1 MSDFEQN
8 FIKFTDESPDANL
21 FPNQSPPGHSFQ
33 IPDEPTEAEE
43 EKALI
48 IEEHQITQMFQR
60 FTKSQSLEKFKNFV
74 FWVESKKPF
83 STRKIYEDIKNFKF
97 LSHFD
102 FDGILKEEEGINC
115 MGISPNDHY
124 LAVGSERSAIH
135 LWDLTHK
142 KHLGYLGIAEKVD
155 KINCLVLTNQS
166 LFSAGW
172 DKIIRKWD
180 LIAREQTNIY
190 EGHEGPILC
199 MAITSDNCFLV
210 SGSEDQTMIVWD
222 LNSDNIRKKIAHKS
236 PISAIEFSRL
246 GDKIISASWDM
257 TIKIWKFSDFQLEG
271 VLKGHSDFIRTLALS
286 PDGNI
291 LASSGRDRI
300 IIIWDLTTQK
310 EKNRFED
317 SATVLSLKFS
327 EYGDFLISA
336 GNDKTIKIWNM
347 RKSKLKQRSEAH
359 SDAVTSL
366 AMTSDGHTFVS
377 GSFDKT
383 LKVWTIEKDPE
394 MHLLNNYEIL
404 ALAVFPDNIRAVSSG
419 TDNMLRVWNLS
430 TGEQL
435 VSVYEEN
442 ALITALAMSCDGK
455 HFCSGDSEGFLVI
468 WDSKTYF
475 KAIGKKIHLNGVIS
489 IKFYPFSNRIVTIGQ
504 DKSIKISNYSLE
516 NTIDSMDMHPGGITA
531 LEISSVAGF
540 IITASKEDYKIYIWE
555 FLTFRNVTK
564 LGGHQAEITALKTAV
579 HSDKLISGSLD
590 GTIKIWDLKTDA
602 LEQSIQTSLQI
613 FCVELTNDEFTI
625 ISTHEDATLRLWDI
639 ESGELIGRTQNYPK
653 PFKVIALT
661 PDSSMILSALNG
673 LKKLFL
679 NKIKSKSII
688 NQHQKPIRSLV
699 LSPDNTLLAA
709 GSDDFTISIWDA
721 DSMKLRKFI
730 EGHTKTVTS
739 LLFTPNSK
747 FLISGSEDHWIKA
760 WEMPDGEEAYAI
772 NECDDVIG
780 LALYNDGENLMAV
793 CGDKSLRLFDLNQ
806 KKLLNCTFFENQFCK
821 IIVNNSGNK
830 AYCGDVAGFLYE
842 FELKN
847 MQVTKKFQANWS
859 PLLAL
864 TVSFDDLKL
873 YTSFAKD
880 DVFEIKIWN
889 LETDNFILLK
899 TLINGYVIHSLVLN
913 SKSTK
918 LFSGSDQRILVWDLI
933 NYKKIA
939 EFDDHTALVRCL
951 ALSSNEQTLYS
962 CSDDGCIR
970 AWNLKDCREMA
981 FLKGHQYKILRMAIT
996 PNGQYLVSGDENDKI
1011 IVWDLLN
1018 KNNKIKYVLSNEEEC
1033 KIQGLAITSDGNKII
1048 ASTNKLKKTIWDL
1061 KEGKRIAQFEFPTY
1075 SQRLILSP
1083 DDKNVIIGY
1092 SDSIIRSWNL
1102 EKLTIE
1108 KSFQGHTGCIRD
1120 LIISKNGRKL
1130 ISGSED
1136 NLIIIWDIETQQN
1149 FKTLNGHDDEVTALA
1164 LNPDNT
1170 MLFSG
1175 GKDAKVIIWDFFTFQ
1190 IRKTFDGLPNPIS
1203 DLKISQDNERLF
1215 ASCSP
1220 VNFSEENKGKKVYVW
1235 SLRNYEILPLLN
1247 NLTYN
1252 CDSLVISSDLKT
1264 IATCEEKTIY
1274 LWNYSDCS
1282 EKYVFSGFTST
1293 ITAETMTP
1301 NKQMIILA
1309 DGDNKITVW
1318 DLQLRKKIA
1327 LLEGHSDN
1335 IKCLIATSKNLVISG
1350 SDDKTIGI
1358 WSIAEGKL
1366 LDKLQSHLAPI
1377 NAIAMSKEEDILLS
1391 TSAGG
1396 CILLWDLNTRK
1407 QLKKFYTPETIIN
1420 AMFIFPDKKKFIS
1433 AGSSGIIKLWNLEDE
1448 YEIPEVLAISSM
1460 DISQIVLSPNLKIML
1475 VVSLFSEKIQI
1486 WDSQNYTLINEL
1498 DYQNTT
1504 SLPIFLS
1511 NHDNRLILCFDK
1523 LVDCFTGR
1531 VLFYFSPKDEMLS
1544 YFYDYKSSN
1553 FFFISKSFRLYQFNR
1568 DWLATYL
1575 YNSLIFDSILFL
1587 KKDTSEICQRT
1598 MSTFP
1603 YFFSFLHLISIYDK
1617 SEYFTVEKM
1626 REIYNDKTNLMSVF
1640 SFLDIFLNTP
1650 LDILIQRK
1658 NTTLI
1663 MKYFKMLFE
1672 IMADET
1678 STFYQKTRFF
1688 QYNFKENY
1696 NFLSLLCDLIPL
1708 LGDDLTS
1715 LSAIF
1720 DNSLIDFD
1728 VSVYDNSLVMKE
1740 LDEPLLIEIDSIY
1753 ADQEFIEKKLNKI
1766 LKKNEKINENSVE
1779 IEESKSIVKAKILCL
1794 PCIYDLNFSKTKVFY
1809 TLIANFDSS
1818 NKIYTNE
1825 TLGMLV
1831 NFIWKYQTG
1840 FFYTIEFIVLLF
1852 FFALF
1857 NINFV
1862 LLMDY
1867 DDSLKFLPASI
1878 IDFLLLLY
1886 SFFMFANEIGQLY
1899 QNWANYFDSIW
1910 NYFDIALI
1918 PLLMSSTILDFSSFF
1933 YGFGDMIS
1941 YLKLLNSMCMCV
1953 FCIRM
1958 LSFSRGIK
1966 ETSSMI
1972 RLIFTVISGVKHFV
1986 LFMILFM
1993 LTLSSSFFLLK
2004 TDSTSFWDTF
2014 LIFYESAIGD
2024 TSGISAYN
2032 IVFPGLVEYFM
2043 ILATFLFA
2051 IISVNLLVSIIGDKH
2066 SDLKENE
2073 EKTRIY
2079 ELLKIIVDTD
2089 SSLTTQIMK
2098 KITGVRKNGKFLL
2111 KLYNDKHENN
2121 YYENQK
2127 NYQLEMKIDKLQKTI
2142 TEENQ
2147 NIEEKIQKG
2156 LKENNENI
2164 MRIEE
2169 KINTVCNENGNYLK
2183 EIQKYFQEMR
2193 DHMEIKEEKR
2203 PEEFKYKF

>member
-1 MSDFEQN
+1 MSDFKKN
-8 FIKFTDESPDANL
+8 FVKFIDESPDANL
-21 FPNQSPPGHSFQ
+21 FPNQSPKTLSFLSQ
-33 IPDEPTEAEE
+33 EEMTEVEE

-48 IEEHQITQMFQR
+48 LEENQITQMFQR
-60 FTKSQSLEKFKNFV
+60 FTKSQSVEKFKNFV

-102 FDGILKEEEGINC
+102 FEGILKENEGVNC
-115 MGISPNDHY
+115 LGISPNNHY

-135 LWDLTHK
+135 LWDLTQK
-142 KHLGYLGIAEKVD
+142 KPLGYLGIAEKVD
-155 KINCLVLTNQS
+155 KINCLVLTNES

-180 LIAREQTNIY
+180 LIALGQTKIY

-199 MAITSDNCFLV
+199 MAITPDNGFLV
-210 SGSEDQTMIVWD
+210 SGGEDQTMIVWD
-222 LNSDNIRKKIAHKS
+222 LNSDTMRKIIAHKS
-236 PISAIEFSRL
+236 PISAIEISRL

-257 TIKIWKFSDFQLEG
+257 TIKIWKFSNFHLEG
-271 VLKGHSDFIRTLALS
+271 ILKGHSDFIRTLALS

-300 IIIWDLTTQK
+300 IKIWDLITQK
-310 EKNRFED
+310 EKNSFED
-317 SATVLSLKFS
+317 SLTVLSLKFS

-336 GNDKTIKIWNM
+336 GNDKTIKFWNM
-347 RKSKLKQRSEAH
+347 RKNKLKKRIEAH
-359 SDAVTSL
+359 SDIITSL
-366 AMTSDGHTFVS
+366 AMMSDGHTFVS

-383 LKVWTIEKDPE
+383 LKVWILEKDTE
-394 MHLLNNYEIL
+394 MYLSINYEIL

-430 TGEQL
+430 TGEQI
-435 VSVYEEN
+435 VSIYEEK
-442 ALITALAMSCDGK
+442 ALITALAISYDGK
-455 HFCSGDSEGFLVI
+455 HFCSGDSEGFLAI

-475 KAIGKKIHLNGVIS
+475 KVLGKKIHLNGGVIS
-489 IKFYPFSNRIVTIGQ
+489 IKFYPFTNKIVTIGQ
-504 DKSIKISNYSLE
+504 DNSIKISTDSLE
-516 NTIDSMDMHPGGITA
+516 TSMDSKNMHPGSITA
-531 LEISSVAGF
+531 LEISFNGGF
-540 IITASKEDYKIYIWE
+540 IITASKEDYSIYFWE
-555 FLTFRNVTK
+555 FLTLKYVRK
-564 LGGHQAEITALKTAV
+564 LEGHQAEIRALKTAV
-579 HSDKLISGSLD
+579 HSFKLISGGFD
-590 GTIKIWDLKTDA
+590 GTIKIWDLKTHA
-602 LEQSIQTSLQI
+602 LEQSIETSFQI
-613 FCVELTNDEFTI
+613 FCLELTNDEFTI
-625 ISTHEDATLRLWDI
+625 ISTHEDATLRLWDF
-639 ESGELIGRTQNYPK
+639 ESGELIGRTQNYAK

-679 NKIKSKSII
+679 NKIKSKSIV
-688 NQHQKPIRSLV
+688 NQHQKSIRSLV

-709 GSDDFTISIWDA
+709 GSDDFTISIWDT
-721 DSMKLRKFI
+721 DFMKLRKVI
-730 EGHTKTVTS
+730 EAHTKAITS
-739 LLFTPNSK
+739 LLFTSNSK
-747 FLISGSEDHWIKA
+747 ILISGSEDHWIKA
-760 WEMPDGEEAYAI
+760 WEMPDGKEAYAI
-772 NECDDVIG
+772 NECEDVIG
-780 LALYNDGENLMAV
+780 IALYQNGEKLMAV
-793 CGDKSLRLFDLNQ
+793 CGDNSLRVFDLNQ
-806 KKLLNCTFFENQFCK
+806 RKLLNCSFFENLLCK

-830 AYCGDVAGFLYE
+830 AYSGDDAGTLYE
-842 FELKN
+842 FELEN
-847 MQVTKKFQANWS
+847 MRITKKFDGQL
-859 PLLAL
+859 LLAL
-864 TVSFDDLKL
+864 AVSFDDLKL
-873 YTSFAKD
+873 FSSFSNG
-880 DVFEIKIWN
+880 EIKIWN
-889 LETDNFILLK
+889 LQTDNFELLK
-899 TLINGYVIHSLVLN
+899 TFDNNGYLIHSLVVN
-913 SKSTK
+913 SKNTK
-918 LFSGSDQRILVWDLI
+918 LFSASDQRILIWDLI

-939 EFDDHTALVRCL
+939 EFEDHSAIVRCL
-951 ALSSNEQTLYS
+951 ALSSNEETLWS

-981 FLKGHQYKILRMAIT
+981 FLKGHQDKILRMAIS

-1018 KNNKIKYVLSNEEEC
+1018 KNNKIKHVLSNGEGC

-1061 KEGKRIAQFEFPTY
+1061 KEGKKLAQFEFPAY

-1083 DDKNVIIGY
+1083 DDKNAIIGY

-1102 EKLTIE
+1102 EKLKIE
-1108 KSFQGHTGCIRD
+1108 KSFQGHNGFIRD
-1120 LIISKNGRKL
+1120 LILTNNGRKL

-1136 NLIIIWDIETQQN
+1136 HLIIIWDIETEKN
-1149 FKTLNGHDDEVTALA
+1149 LKTLNGHDDEVTALA
-1164 LNPDNT
+1164 LNHDNT

-1190 IRKTFDGLPNPIS
+1190 IRKSFDGLPNPIS
-1203 DLKISQDNERLF
+1203 DLKISQDNQKLF

-1220 VNFSEENKGKKVYVW
+1220 GDFTEENKGKKVYVW
-1235 SLRNYEILPLLN
+1235 SLKNYELLPLLN

-1252 CDSLVISSDLKT
+1252 CDSLVLSSDLKT
-1264 IATCEEKTIY
+1264 IATCEQKTIY

-1282 EKYVFSGFTST
+1282 EKYVLPGFKSI

-1318 DLQLRKKIA
+1318 DLKLRKKIVHF
-1327 LLEGHSDN
+1327 EGHSDF
-1335 IKCLIATSKNLVISG
+1335 IKCLIATSKNRVISA

-1358 WSIAEGKL
+1358 WSIDEGKL

-1377 NAIAMSKEEDILLS
+1377 NAIAMSKDEDILLS

-1407 QLKKFYTPETIIN
+1407 QLKKFYSPESIIN
-1420 AMFIFPDKKKFIS
+1420 ALFIFPDKKKFMS
-1433 AGSSGIIKLWNLEDE
+1433 AGSLGIIKIWDLEDE
-1448 YEIPEVLAISSM
+1448 YEIPKIVAISSM
-1460 DISQIVLSPNLKIML
+1460 DISQILLSPNLKIML
-1475 VVSLFSEKIQI
+1475 VFSLNSGKIQI
-1486 WDSQNYTLINEL
+1486 WNIQNYTLINEL
-1498 DYQNTT
+1498 DYKNTT

-1511 NHDNRLILCFDK
+1511 NHNNRLILCFDK
-1523 LVDCFTGR
+1523 LIDCLTGR
-1531 VLFYFSPKDEMLS
+1531 VLFYFSPREEILS
-1544 YFYDYKSSN
+1544 YFYDYKSN
-1553 FFFISKSFRLYQFNR
+1553 NYFFISTSFRLYQFSQ

-1587 KKDTSEICQRT
+1587 KKDASEICQRT

-1617 SEYFTVEKM
+1617 SEYFTIEKM
-1626 REIYNDKTNLMSVF
+1626 REIYTDKTNLMSVF
-1640 SFLDIFLNTP
+1640 CSLDIFLNTP

-1672 IMADET
+1672 VMADET
-1678 STFYQKTRFF
+1678 STFYDKTRFF

-1696 NFLSLLCDLIPL
+1696 SFLSLLCDLIPL
-1708 LGDDLTS
+1708 IGDDLTS
-1715 LSAIF
+1715 LSEIF

-1728 VSVYDNSLVMKE
+1728 GSVYDNSLVMKE
-1740 LDEPLLIEIDSIY
+1740 LDEPLLIEIDGIY
-1753 ADQEFIEKKLNKI
+1753 ANKEFIEKKLNEI
-1766 LKKNEKINENSVE
+1766 LKKNEKIEKKSVE
-1779 IEESKSIVKAKILCL
+1779 IEESKSIMKAKIFCI
-1794 PCIYDLNFSKTKVFY
+1794 PCIYDLNFEKTKVFY
-1809 TLIANFDSS
+1809 SLIANFDSS

-1825 TLGMLV
+1825 TLAMLV
-1831 NFIWKYQTG
+1831 NFIWTNQTS
-1840 FFYTIEFIVLLF
+1840 FYYTIEFLVFLF
-1852 FFALF
+1852 FFVLF

-1862 LLMDY
+1862 FLMDFAA
-1867 DDSLKFLPASI
+1867 SSKFLPALI
-1878 IDFLLLLY
+1878 IDFLLLIY
-1886 SFFMFANEIGQLY
+1886 SIFNFANEIGQLY
-1899 QNWANYFDSIW
+1899 QHRANYFQSIW

-1933 YGFGDMIS
+1933 YEFGDMTS
-1941 YLKLLNSMCMCV
+1941 YLKLLFSMCMCI
-1953 FCIRM
+1953 FCFRM

-1986 LFMILFM
+1986 FFMILFM

-2014 LIFYESAIGD
+2014 LIFYQTAVGD
-2024 TSGISAYN
+2024 SSGISSYN
-2032 IVFPGLVEYFM
+2032 IIFPDLVECFV

-2089 SSLTTQIMK
+2089 SSLVTQITK
-2098 KITGVRKNGKFLL
+2098 KIAGIRKNGKFLL
-2111 KLYNDKHENN
+2111 KVYNDKHENN
-2121 YYENQK
+2121 DENQK
-2127 NYQLEMKIDKLQKTI
+2127 KYQLEMKIEKFQKTI
-2142 TEENQ
+2142 SEENQ
-2147 NIEEKIQKG
+2147 NLEEKIQKG
-2156 LKENNENI
+2156 IKENNENI

-2169 KINTVCNENGNYLK
+2169 KINTICNENGNYRN
-2183 EIQKYFQEMR
+2183 EIEKYFKEMR
-2193 DHMEIKEEKR
+2193 DYMEIKVEKR
-2203 PEEFKYKF
+2203 PEEFKFKF